1 MALSLL
7 TPIPATCYT
16 SQLQEIVLSTTA
28 ASVTLTITH
37 QAVLYYSGNGQTR
50 VFQATYSTRSN
61 RAKIYDIGSLLE
73 TFMLNRDGV
82 QQFYFTFTDGTDT
95 LEETYAVIYCK
106 QQPVRSAADL
116 ASSSYITAR
125 EAPHPHGLTALPS
138 LRRCGLPPSQIN
150 NFCEKV
156 VDLGW
161 GKFGEDKQIKNS

>member
-1 MALSLL
+1 MALTDTVRSV
-7 TPIPATCYT
+7 PIAC
-16 SQLQEIVLSTTA
+16 S
-28 ASVTLTITH
+28 
-37 QAVLYYSGNGQTR
+37 
-50 VFQATYSTRSN
+50 
-61 RAKIYDIGSLLE
+61 DDGSLLE

-138 LRRCGLPPSQIN
+138 LRRCGLPAFKSTTFAKKLLIWDGGSLGRIN
-150 NFCEKV
+150 KSRTRTAMESC
-156 VDLGW
+156 
-161 GKFGEDKQIKNS
+161 